1 MVAQIDDT
9 IKANEGLAWNMLR
22 KMHLHTDP
30 EAISLAFEALW
41 RAIENYDETKGTK
54 LSTVASVYI
63 YNKLGSYI
71 RSLNKKQQLEVVSYN
86 NIAYSDDE
94 GGHEHLEFLVDD
106 FDIDKNFKAEAF
118 KADVSAAL
126 ADARNSLTSEKQ
138 QKVFDIWVASEFE
151 ETASK
156 IAKLAGV
163 SQPQAS
169 ETLNRVKFRLKKG
182 LKDYV

>member
-1 MVAQIDDT
+1 MAQIDDT

-41 RAIENYDETKGTK
+41 RAIENYDSSKGTK

-63 YNKLGSYI
+63 YNRLGSYI

-86 NIAYSDDE
+86 NIAYNDDD

-106 FDIDKNFKAEAF
+106 FDIDRNFNVAAF
-118 KADVSAAL
+118 KEDVSAAL
-126 ADARNSLTSEKQ
+126 ADARESLTSDKQ
-138 QKVFDIWVASEFE
+138 RAVFDIWVTSEFE
-151 ETASK
+151 ESTSK

-182 LKDYV
+182 LKEYV

>member
-1 MVAQIDDT
+1 MAQIDDT

-41 RAIENYDETKGTK
+41 RAIENYDSSKRTK

-63 YNKLGSYI
+63 YNRLGSYI

-86 NIAYSDDE
+86 NIAYNDDD

-106 FDIDKNFKAEAF
+106 FDIDRNFNVAAF
-118 KADVSAAL
+118 KEDVSAAL
-126 ADARNSLTSEKQ
+126 ADARESLTSDKQ
-138 QKVFDIWVASEFE
+138 RAVFDIWVASEFE
-151 ETASK
+151 ESTSK

-182 LKDYV
+182 LKEYV

>member
-1 MVAQIDDT
+1 MAQIDDT

-41 RAIENYDETKGTK
+41 RAIENYDSSKGTK

-63 YNKLGSYI
+63 YNRLGSYI

-86 NIAYSDDE
+86 NIAYNDDD

-106 FDIDKNFKAEAF
+106 FDIDRNFNVAAF
-118 KADVSAAL
+118 KEDVSAAL
-126 ADARNSLTSEKQ
+126 ADARESLTSDKQ
-138 QKVFDIWVASEFE
+138 RAVFDIWFASEFE
-151 ETASK
+151 ESTSK

-182 LKDYV
+182 LKEYV

>member
-1 MVAQIDDT
+1 MAQIDDI

-41 RAIENYDETKGTK
+41 RAIENYDSSKGTK

-63 YNKLGSYI
+63 YNRLGSYI

-86 NIAYSDDE
+86 NIAYNDDD

-106 FDIDKNFKAEAF
+106 FDIDHNFKTAAF
-118 KADVSAAL
+118 KEDVSAAL
-126 ADARNSLTSEKQ
+126 ADARESLTSDKQ
-138 QKVFDIWVASEFE
+138 RAVFDIWVASEFE
-151 ETASK
+151 ESTSK

-182 LKDYV
+182 LKEYV